1 VNETLQGDAIDIAK
15 IDSASALPVYKAG
28 RIKV

>member
-1 VNETLQGDAIDIAK
+1 VNETLQGDAIDIGM
-15 IDSASALPVYKAG
+15 IDSASALPLYKAG